1 MISISV
7 NHESKSI
14 EETAFLN
21 QLLEQ
26 LQISTNGIA
35 VAVNNQII
43 TKTSWDSTQL
53 QANDAITIIQATQ
66 GG

>member
-1 MISISV
+1 MIINV
-7 NHESKSI
+7 NHQPKEI
-14 EETAFLN
+14 TETTHLGS
-21 QLLEQ
+21 LLTN

-43 TKTSWDSTQL
+43 TKSLWETTQL
-53 QANDAITIIQATQ
+53 KERDEVTIIQATQ